1 MDAETSI
8 AITNCRS
15 TPTGSPAAGDRSAA
29 SAAAATT
36 IRQPSAGLPAR
47 FTSLPANDG
56 ELGPIE
62 AFRLHPCAAL
72 AGQIGPVEPLGE
84 RSFRAL
90 LTRRLR
96 EGFAATAYWSN
107 RHFTLLECA
116 GALRQ
121 TK

>member
-15 TPTGSPAAGDRSAA
+15 TPTGSPAVGDRSAA

-72 AGQIGPVEPLGE
+72 AGQIGPVEPLGDDLFE
-84 RSFRAL
+84 PV
-90 LTRRLR
+90 LT
-96 EGFAATAYWSN
+96 
-107 RHFTLLECA
+107 
-116 GALRQ
+116 GA
-121 TK
+121 